1 MVFAPRTAIIRREF
15 EDELPSWISQL
26 PQIKEGWGAELQT
39 LEDDS
44 GIFWSMAFS
53 PDGRLLAS
61 GCEDAIVR
69 LWDPA
74 TGTLTQTLEG
84 HSRRVRSVAFSP
96 DGRLLASGS
105 DDATVRLWDPVT
117 GILIRTWNVDKSV
130 DALRYSHD
138 GSYVNIGL
146 VSLPIPSRCEI
157 PTSHSPRAC
166 LDILFAHNQWIQ
178 LNGEVLL
185 WLPVEFRPNWTDCF
199 KVHGNRVALGH
210 VSGRV
215 SFIGF

>member
-1 MVFAPRTAIIRREF
+1 
-15 EDELPSWISQL
+15 
-26 PQIKEGWGAELQT
+26 
-39 LEDDS
+39 
-44 GIFWSMAFS
+44 MAFS

-138 GSYVNIGL
+138 VK
-146 VSLPIPSRCEI
+146 
-157 PTSHSPRAC
+157 
-166 LDILFAHNQWIQ
+166 W
-178 LNGEVLL
+178 
-185 WLPVEFRPNWTDCF
+185 
-199 KVHGNRVALGH
+199 
-210 VSGRV
+210 
-215 SFIGF
+215 